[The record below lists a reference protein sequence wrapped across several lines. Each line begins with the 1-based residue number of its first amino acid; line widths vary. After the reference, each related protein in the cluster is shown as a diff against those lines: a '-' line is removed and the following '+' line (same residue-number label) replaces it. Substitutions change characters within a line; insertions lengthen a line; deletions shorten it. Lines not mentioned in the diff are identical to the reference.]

1 MPFFDINNLI
11 VIDICNCIFTS
22 KMTVIHSFAPQQT
35 TKTKI
40 VHKVFTS
47 KT

>member
-1 MPFFDINNLI
+1 
-11 VIDICNCIFTS
+11 
-22 KMTVIHSFAPQQT
+22 MTVIHSFAPQQT